1 MVTRLVGES
10 GLLYDH
16 NISDFRFCNV
26 KVEAIILLLLPEE
39 QTKAVIGMSV
49 DISRRLSEER
59 ISQWINKHITASKY
73 RFVDIFIRSINN
85 GRQQKQKL
93 LII

>member
-1 MVTRLVGES
+1 
-10 GLLYDH
+10 
-16 NISDFRFCNV
+16 
-26 KVEAIILLLLPEE
+26 
-39 QTKAVIGMSV
+39 VIGMSV